1 MRLLKFSKVIIGKNN
16 YIEKGVMIHKNVR
29 IGDNNKIYAGTV
41 IYPNTNIKN
50 NNVILNDNI
59 IGEHPVE
66 SKDNF
71 KDKVFK
77 GVEIGNGNF
86 FHVKNLIFNGYYR
99 KTIINDNNKILAEC
113 HISHDTEIRNNVTLY
128 PRTITGGI
136 TTLMDYSSCGL
147 NSSIQQRCVL
157 GKYSMIGMN
166 NVASHNVFPYFIYF
180 NQKYVR
186 YNKMKI
192 PSEMLGDLEQRNEDI
207 YKLIDELK
215 NNDCNKELIQKYN
228 LSKDI
233 VEDINEFLDVITIK
247 KI

>member
-1 MRLLKFSKVIIGKNN
+1 MKLLKFSKVVIGNNN
-16 YIEKGVMIHKNVR
+16 YIEKGVTIHKNVR

-50 NNVILNDNI
+50 NNVILNGNV

-77 GVEIGNGNF
+77 GVEIGNDNF

-99 KTIINDNNKILAEC
+99 KTVINDNNKILAEC
-113 HISHDTEIRNNVTLY
+113 HIGHDTVINNNVTLY

-136 TTLMDYSSCGL
+136 TTLMDHSSCGL
-147 NSSIQQRCVL
+147 NSIIQQRCVL

-192 PSEMLGDLEQRNEDI
+192 PSDLLIHLEHHSEEI
-207 YKLIDELK
+207 GKLIDDLK
-215 NNDCNKELIQKYN
+215 NNDCDKELIHKYN
-228 LSKDI
+228 FSDEIVGDI
-233 VEDINEFLDVITIK
+233 GEFLNTITIG